1 MCSLHV
7 CHAAPLW
14 EDVYPA
20 SYDAYDTALA
30 KLRVGKRQLF
40 DFLTKVW
47 GVGPMSA
54 DGSQTLATGTAG
66 AE

>member
-1 MCSLHV
+1 MCD
-7 CHAAPLW
+7 AAPLW

-30 KLRVGKRQLF
+30 KLQVGKRQLF

-54 DGSQTLATGTAG
+54 DEAKRWQPGLQAQSDS
-66 AE
+66 

>member
-1 MCSLHV
+1 MCD
-7 CHAAPLW
+7 AAPLW

-47 GVGPMSA
+47 GVGPMSVDEA
-54 DGSQTLATGTAG
+54 KRWQPGLQAQSDS
-66 AE
+66 